1 MIAKKRLVLDGVVY
15 CLPGMQCELIKQSKK
30 YRTFRRIEK
39 NKAIEFKVEKDLVS
53 AFFKEGCSYE

>member
-1 MIAKKRLVLDGVVY
+1 LDGVVY

-30 YRTFRRIEK
+30 YHTFRRIEK
-39 NKAIEFKVEKDLVS
+39 NKSIEFKVEKDLVS